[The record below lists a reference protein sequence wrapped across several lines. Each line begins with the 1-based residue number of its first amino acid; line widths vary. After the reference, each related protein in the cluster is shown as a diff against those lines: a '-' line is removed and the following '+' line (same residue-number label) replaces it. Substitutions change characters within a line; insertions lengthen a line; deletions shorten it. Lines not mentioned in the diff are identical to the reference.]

1 MADRTIVLAQNK
13 RHAVRGVTVVNP
25 QEFSAYQEDDD
36 DLTYIVDMS
45 SYLDGATISSV
56 TRTPTGVVVS
66 NTSNTTTRLTQRLKG
81 FGYVDINVTSS
92 SGEVEQFRIT
102 IQPRGNSAFFL
113 SSTGSVPQNTAQ
125 FFETV
130 AQAAAT
136 NPANTVNYIWV
147 SGYTSAADGR
157 GGLYKRA
164 TTAASNLDSFTTANG
179 VIFERSYY
187 KTTISQLPTDDGSA
201 HATIDTSFSG
211 DLRGVRFPVYHKVT
225 GAATLGQPTTGYESI
240 PEAMPFYIWL
250 DNESGWN
257 NSTSSNDGRTGIAA
271 LRVRIQ
277 NDGQGDAYGLWVT
290 GGISSTKSGSTSFL
304 ANPAAV
310 IVGGN
315 LAASVDGAYL
325 NPGEFLLSDN
335 GTRDIAAVGWVVNLN
350 RTITT
355 GAKDV
360 FWAGYKVQSI
370 GSGSVDVAYNAK
382 GPFRFGLD
390 LSFCDFGANQAAITL
405 KADQRIYGNVT
416 ATDPSGLSRYPSAVS
431 TTYQTYSSS
440 LGAWHFV
447 VNNNSALQIYGTQ
460 IISPQAIRSDTE
472 FRVSTLKVVGARDTG
487 WTAMT
492 GTSNKNT
499 SYDTATV
506 TTAQLAGRVMAM
518 QAALTTHGLLGA

>member
-1 MADRTIVLAQNK
+1 VADRTIVLATNK
-13 RHAVRGVTVVNP
+13 RHAVRGLTVVNP
-25 QEFSAYQEDDD
+25 QEFSAYHEENDE
-36 DLTYIVDMS
+36 LTYIVDMS

-56 TRTPTGVVVS
+56 TRTPTGVTVT

-81 FGYVDINVTSS
+81 FGYVDFKVTTSS
-92 SGEVEQFRIT
+92 GDIEEFRIT
-102 IQPRGNSAFFL
+102 IQPRAGSAFFL
-113 SSTGSVPQNTAQ
+113 PNIASVPQNTAQ
-125 FFETV
+125 FFETI
-130 AQAAAT
+130 AQAQAT
-136 NPANTVNYIWV
+136 NPGDSVNYIWV

-157 GGLYKRA
+157 GGLYKR
-164 TTAASNLDSFTTANG
+164 TTSASNLDTFTTANG

-187 KTTISQLPTDDGSA
+187 KTTISALPADDGSA

-211 DLRGVRFPVYHKVT
+211 DLKGVRFPVYHKVT
-225 GAATLGQPTTGYESI
+225 GTSTLGQPATGYESI

-257 NSTSSNDGRTGIAA
+257 ESTTGNDGRTGVAA
-271 LRVRIQ
+271 LRVRLQ
-277 NDGQGDAYGLWVT
+277 NDGQGDVYGLWVT
-290 GGISSTKSGSTSFL
+290 GGISSTRSGSTSFL

-350 RTITT
+350 RTVTT

-416 ATDPSGLSRYPSAVS
+416 ATDASGLSRYPSAVS
-431 TTYQTYSSS
+431 TTYFTYSSS
-440 LGAWHFV
+440 LTAWHFV
-447 VNNNSALQIYGTQ
+447 TSNVSALQIYSNQ
-460 IISPQAIRSDTE
+460 VISPLAIRTDTE
-472 FRVSTLKVVGARDTG
+472 YRVSTLKVVGARDTG

-499 SYDTATV
+499 AYDTATV
-506 TTAQLAGRVMAM
+506 TTAQLAGRVMAL
-518 QAALTTHGLLGA
+518 QAALTTHGLIGA

>member
-1 MADRTIVLAQNK
+1 VADRTIVLATNK
-13 RHAVRGVTVVNP
+13 RHAVRGLTVVNP
-25 QEFSAYQEDDD
+25 QEFSAYQEDND

-56 TRTPTGVVVS
+56 TRTPTGVTVS
-66 NTSNTTTRLTQRLKG
+66 NTSNTTTRITQRLKG
-81 FGYVDINVTSS
+81 FGHVDFKVTTSS
-92 SGEVEQFRIT
+92 GDIEEFRIK
-102 IQPRGNSAFFL
+102 IQPRAGSAFFL
-113 SSTGSVPQNTAQ
+113 PNIASVPQNTAQ

-130 AQAAAT
+130 AQAQAT
-136 NPANTVNYIWV
+136 NPGDSVNYIWV

-157 GGLYKRA
+157 GGLYKR
-164 TTAASNLDSFTTANG
+164 TTSASNLDTFTTANG

-187 KTTISQLPTDDGSA
+187 KTTISALPADDGSA

-211 DLRGVRFPVYHKVT
+211 DLKGVRFPVYHKVT
-225 GAATLGQPTTGYESI
+225 GAGTLGQPTTGYESI
-240 PEAMPFYIWL
+240 PEAMPFYVWL

-257 NSTSSNDGRTGIAA
+257 ESTTGNDGRTGVAA
-271 LRVRIQ
+271 LRVRLQ
-277 NDGQGDAYGLWVT
+277 NDGQGDVYGLWVT
-290 GGISSTKSGSTSFL
+290 GGISSTRSGSTSFL

-315 LAASVDGAYL
+315 LAASADGAYL

-350 RTITT
+350 RTVTT

-431 TTYQTYSSS
+431 TTYFTYSSS
-440 LGAWHFV
+440 LTAWHFV
-447 VNNNSALQIYGTQ
+447 TGNNSALQIYSNQ
-460 IISPQAIRSDTE
+460 VISPLAIRSDVEYRISAT
-472 FRVSTLKVVGARDTG
+472 KVVGARDTG

-492 GTSNKNT
+492 GTTNKAT

-506 TTAQLAGRVMAM
+506 TTAQLAGRVMAL
-518 QAALTTHGLLGA
+518 QAALTTHGLIGA